1 MKKITLT
8 LAAFA
13 LVFTAFAQDVV
24 IERITDNTTALITT
38 NGDADAGVY
47 CSDFF
52 TLEEDVTL
60 GSFTFPGFYSS
71 AVEIGDLLLG
81 GDFFIYVDGGGFPDA
96 DPTTADALVNLTNVQ
111 LGAGLELLLDAD
123 QIESGWIV
131 NVTAANGGT
140 QVTLPAGDYW
150 VAFAPAVVGDSAG
163 AGRWNWSGSFTTEI
177 GIPPA
182 NASLLIDSDDLFG
195 AGATDWTEISG
206 LIGADFPS
214 FGWTLTSEEESA
226 GLGDN
231 DLVGASVYPNPAT
244 NVINVDFSSN
254 VELKSAVLFDVLGKN
269 TGATLV
275 NGSMN
280 IADLAAGV
288 YILNIETNNGSLTQ
302 KVIKQ

>member
-8 LAAFA
+8 LVAFA

-24 IERITDNTTALITT
+24 INRLTDNTTALITT
-38 NGDADAGVY
+38 HGDTDAGVY

-71 AVEIGDLLLG
+71 ATEIGDLLIG
-81 GDFFIYVDGGGFPDA
+81 GDFYIYVDGGGFPDS
-96 DPTTADALVNLTNVQ
+96 DPTTTDALVNLTNVQ

-123 QIESGWIV
+123 EIETGWVV
-131 NVTAANGGT
+131 NVTAANGGS

-150 VAFAPAVVGDSAG
+150 VAFAPYVVGGSAEG
-163 AGRWNWSGSFTTEI
+163 GRWNWSGSFTTEI
-177 GIPPA
+177 GIAPA
-182 NASLLIDSDDLFG
+182 NASLLIDPDDLFG

-214 FGWTLTSEEESA
+214 FGWTLTNEESA

-269 TGATLV
+269 TGAALV

>member
-81 GDFFIYVDGGGFPDA
+81 GDFFIYVDGGGFPDS

-123 QIESGWIV
+123 DIESGWIV

-182 NASLLIDSDDLFG
+182 NASLLIDPDDLFG

>member
-38 NGDADAGVY
+38 NGDEDAGVY

-123 QIESGWIV
+123 DIESGWIV

-182 NASLLIDSDDLFG
+182 NASLLIDPDDLFG

>member
-71 AVEIGDLLLG
+71 AAEIGDLLLG
-81 GDFFIYVDGGGFPDA
+81 GDFFIYVDGGGFPDS

>member
-1 MKKITLT
+1 MKEL
-8 LAAFA
+8 
-13 LVFTAFAQDVV
+13 
-24 IERITDNTTALITT
+24 TDNTTALITT

-71 AVEIGDLLLG
+71 ATEIGDLLLG
-81 GDFFIYVDGGGFPDA
+81 GDFFIYVDGGGFPDS

-163 AGRWNWSGSFTTEI
+163 AGRWNWSGSFTTET

-182 NASLLIDSDDLFG
+182 NASLLIDPDDLFG

-269 TGATLV
+269 TGAALV

>member
-71 AVEIGDLLLG
+71 ATEIGDLLLG

-123 QIESGWIV
+123 DIESGWIV

>member
-13 LVFTAFAQDVV
+13 LVFTSFAQNVV
-24 IERITDNTTALITT
+24 IDRIADNTTALIST
-38 NGDADAGVY
+38 NGDEDAGVY

-52 TLEEDVTL
+52 TLEEDTIL
-60 GSFTFPGFYSS
+60 GSFTFPGFYST
-71 AVEIGDLLLG
+71 AIEIGDLLIG
-81 GDFFIYVDGGGFPDA
+81 GDFFIYNDGGGFPDA
-96 DPTTADALVNLTNVQ
+96 DPTTTDALVNLTSVQ
-111 LGAGLELLLDAD
+111 LGAGFEIIIDEAAD
-123 QIESGWIV
+123 GDFQI

-150 VAFAPAVVGDSAG
+150 VAFAPAVLGDSAG
-163 AGRWNWSGSFTTEI
+163 GGRWNWTGSLSGA
-177 GIPPA
+177 PA
-182 NASLLIDSDDLFG
+182 NVPLLIDSDDLFG

-214 FGWTLTSEEESA
+214 FGWTLTNEEAA

>member
-13 LVFTAFAQDVV
+13 LVFSAFAQDVV
-24 IERITDNTTALITT
+24 IERPADGATSLIAT

-47 CSDFF
+47 CADFF
-52 TLEEDVTL
+52 TLEEDTAL
-60 GSFTFPGFYSS
+60 GSFVFPGFNS
-71 AVEIGDLLLG
+71 VLPNIEDLLIG
-81 GDFFIYVDGGGFPDA
+81 GDFFIYNDGGGFPDA
-96 DPTTADALVNLTNVQ
+96 DPTTTDALVNLTSVQ
-111 LGAGLELLLDAD
+111 LDAGLTKLVDAD
-123 QIESGWIV
+123 DTDIGYQV
-131 NVTAANGGT
+131 DVTAANGGV

-150 VAFAPAVVGDSAG
+150 VAFAPAVVGGSNGD
-163 AGRWNWSGSFTTEI
+163 GRWNWTGSTVVADNE
-177 GIPPA
+177 A
-182 NASLLIDSDDLFG
+182 LLIDSDDLFG
-195 AGATDWTEISG
+195 AGATDWTEISA

-214 FGWTLTSEEESA
+214 FGWTLTNEEAA

-231 DLVGASVYPNPAT
+231 DLVGASVYPNPAV

>member
-13 LVFTAFAQDVV
+13 LVFTSFAQNVV
-24 IERITDNTTALITT
+24 IDRIADNTTALITT
-38 NGDADAGVY
+38 NGDEDAGVY

-52 TLEEDVTL
+52 TLEEDTIL
-60 GSFTFPGFYSS
+60 GSFTFPGFYST
-71 AVEIGDLLLG
+71 AIEIGDLLIG
-81 GDFFIYVDGGGFPDA
+81 GDFFIYNDGGGFPDA
-96 DPTTADALVNLTNVQ
+96 DPTTTDALVNLTSVE
-111 LGAGLELLLDAD
+111 LGAGLELVLDAD
-123 QIESGWIV
+123 DVESGFTI
-131 NVTAANGGT
+131 NVTAANGGA

-150 VAFAPAVVGDSAG
+150 VAFAPAVVGGSA
-163 AGRWNWSGSFTTEI
+163 AEGRWNWTGSFTTET
-177 GIPPA
+177 GVFPA
-182 NASLLIDSDDLFG
+182 NEPLLIDSDDLFG
-195 AGATDWTEISG
+195 AGATDWTSIAA

-214 FGWTLTSEEESA
+214 FAWTLTDEEEDL
-226 GLGDN
+226 GFGDN

-269 TGATLV
+269 TGVTLV

>member
-1 MKKITLT
+1 MQ
-8 LAAFA
+8 
-13 LVFTAFAQDVV
+13 VFSV
-24 IERITDNTTALITT
+24 
-38 NGDADAGVY
+38 
-47 CSDFF
+47 SDFF

-71 AVEIGDLLLG
+71 ATEIGDLLIG
-81 GDFFIYVDGGGFPDA
+81 GDFYIYVDGGGFPDS
-96 DPTTADALVNLTNVQ
+96 DPTTTDALVNLTNVQ
-111 LGAGLELLLDAD
+111 LGAGLELVLDAD
-123 QIESGWIV
+123 DIESGWLV

-150 VAFAPAVVGDSAG
+150 VSFAPYVVGDSAG
-163 AGRWNWSGSFTTEI
+163 GGRWNWSGSFTTET
-177 GIPPA
+177 GVPPA
-182 NASLLIDSDDLFG
+182 NASLLIDPDDLFG

-214 FGWTLTSEEESA
+214 FGWTLTNEEAA

-269 TGATLV
+269 TGAALV

>member
-38 NGDADAGVY
+38 NGDEDAGVY

-71 AVEIGDLLLG
+71 ATEIGDLLLG

-123 QIESGWIV
+123 DIESGWIV

-163 AGRWNWSGSFTTEI
+163 GGRWNWSGSFTTEI

-182 NASLLIDSDDLFG
+182 NASLLIDPDDLFG

>member
-38 NGDADAGVY
+38 NGDEDAGVY

-71 AVEIGDLLLG
+71 ATEIGDLLLG
-81 GDFFIYVDGGGFPDA
+81 GDFFIYVDGGGFPDS

-182 NASLLIDSDDLFG
+182 NASLLIDPDDLFG

>member
-71 AVEIGDLLLG
+71 ATEIGDLLLG

>member
-71 AVEIGDLLLG
+71 ATEIGDLLLG
-81 GDFFIYVDGGGFPDA
+81 GDFFIYVDGGGFPDS

-302 KVIKQ
+302 KVCC

>member
-38 NGDADAGVY
+38 NGDEDAGVY

-71 AVEIGDLLLG
+71 ATEIGDLLLG
-81 GDFFIYVDGGGFPDA
+81 GDFFIYVDGGGFPDS

-111 LGAGLELLLDAD
+111 LGAGLELRIVDD
-123 QIESGWIV
+123 VESGWIV

-150 VAFAPAVVGDSAG
+150 VAFAPAVVGGSAG
-163 AGRWNWSGSFTTEI
+163 GGRWNWSGSFTTEI

-214 FGWTLTSEEESA
+214 FGWTLTNEEAA

-275 NGSMN
+275 NG
-280 IADLAAGV
+280 
-288 YILNIETNNGSLTQ
+288 
-302 KVIKQ
+302 

>member
-71 AVEIGDLLLG
+71 ATEIGDLLLG
-81 GDFFIYVDGGGFPDA
+81 GDFFIYVDGGGFPDS

>member
-24 IERITDNTTALITT
+24 IERLGDTTTGLIST
-38 NGDADAGVY
+38 NGENDQGVY
-47 CSDFF
+47 CADYFV
-52 TLEEDVTL
+52 LEEDTIL
-60 GSFTFPGFYSS
+60 GSITLDGFTSTFANF
-71 AVEIGDLLLG
+71 EDDNLLG
-81 GDFFIYVDGGGFPDA
+81 ADIFIYADGGGFPEGN
-96 DPTTADALVNLTNVQ
+96 PTEDEGILVLRNIPVGDGFETIIDENDVD
-111 LGAGLELLLDAD
+111 G
-123 QIESGWIV
+123 QIHQV
-131 NVTAANGGT
+131 NFTAANGGA
-140 QVTLPAGDYW
+140 QVVLPAGEYW
-150 VAFAPAVVGDSAG
+150 VSYAPVVLGDSADN
-163 AGRWNWSGSFTTEI
+163 AGNRWNWIGSTTVVDND
-177 GIPPA
+177 A
-182 NASLLIDSDDLFG
+182 VLIDSGDLFASG
-195 AGATDWTEISG
+195 FTDWTAISA
-206 LIGADFPS
+206 IIAADFPS

>member
-81 GDFFIYVDGGGFPDA
+81 GDFFIYVDGGGFPDS

>member
-38 NGDADAGVY
+38 NGDEDAGVY

-52 TLEEDVTL
+52 TLEEDVIL

-71 AVEIGDLLLG
+71 ATEIGDLLLG
-81 GDFFIYVDGGGFPDA
+81 GDFFIYVDGGGFPDS

-111 LGAGLELLLDAD
+111 LGAGLELRIVDDLEA
-123 QIESGWIV
+123 GWIV

-150 VAFAPAVVGDSAG
+150 VAFAPAVVGGSAG
-163 AGRWNWSGSFTTEI
+163 AGRWNWNGSFTTQT
-177 GIPPA
+177 GIFPA
-182 NASLLIDSDDLFG
+182 NESLIIDSDDLFG
-195 AGATDWTEISG
+195 AGATDWTGISS

-214 FGWTLTSEEESA
+214 FGLTLTNEEAA
-226 GLGDN
+226 GLGEN

-269 TGATLV
+269 TGAALV